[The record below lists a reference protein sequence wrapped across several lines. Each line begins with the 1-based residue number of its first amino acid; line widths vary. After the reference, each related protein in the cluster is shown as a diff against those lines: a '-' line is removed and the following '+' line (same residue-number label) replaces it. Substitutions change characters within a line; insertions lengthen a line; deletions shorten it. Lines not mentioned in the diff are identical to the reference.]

1 LKTHNSPLIILFL
14 ALINNK
20 DNKQLT
26 ILETQSLT
34 GFNPSPVVYREKG
47 GLSVFKGDS
56 FSLLLR
62 HA

>member
-1 LKTHNSPLIILFL
+1 LFL